1 MARPKGSSN
10 STPLPSH
17 PLLDQLKW
25 EFALSTDGKLCDF
38 LGVKRSTV
46 SKIRHGTNGISS
58 DFILRVHKTTGW
70 PVERIEGFL

>member
-17 PLLDQLKW
+17 PLLDHLKW
-25 EFALSTDGKLCDF
+25 EIALSSDGQLCDM
-38 LGVKRSTV
+38 LKVSRSTM

-58 DFILRVHKTTGW
+58 DFILRVHKATGW
-70 PVERIEGFL
+70 PVERVEGFL